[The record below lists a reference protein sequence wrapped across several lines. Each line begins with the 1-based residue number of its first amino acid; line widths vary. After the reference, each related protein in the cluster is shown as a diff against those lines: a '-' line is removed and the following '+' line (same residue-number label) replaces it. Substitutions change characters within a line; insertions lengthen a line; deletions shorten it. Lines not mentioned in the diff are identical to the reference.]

1 MPRVPHKSYP
11 LDFPVYSLTFIS
23 PHLLILGGGGGSSS
37 NSGVKNKLG
46 IYSITQNEL
55 NLKLAYE
62 LDNTDDCPMSLN
74 VPLTNKH
81 YLLAGIN
88 SNSEVNEN
96 CRLFSIDQ
104 QSDQINQIHAK
115 QTIFTNDVTCYQRVA
130 HFSNASIPVLIVD
143 GKSTEKSGSQLHA
156 FSYPDMNPVLR
167 DPLQINGDIL
177 NVTFNSDSSLLA
189 VATPTNV
196 LIFTFSVDNKEGKIH
211 CNLNLS
217 HTINHPALPKPSSPS
232 PSFRHANFGRGAHT
246 NRLYT
251 ITNSPPP
258 HKKKAARPSFLTA
271 WDVSTWSV
279 VRSVTLADKPITA
292 CDLSEDGQ
300 LIAFASADLSLGIV
314 SAKTLAPLVR
324 ILSAHSFPVTCLSF
338 DPTATVLASGSPD
351 NSVRLIQVPQDLAAG
366 DSARAFVHAL
376 VIAILIALLAVLLQ
390 LYQKK

>member
-1 MPRVPHKSYP
+1 M
-11 LDFPVYSLTFIS
+11 
-23 PHLLILGGGGGSSS
+23 
-37 NSGVKNKLG
+37 
-46 IYSITQNEL
+46 
-55 NLKLAYE
+55 
-62 LDNTDDCPMSLN
+62 
-74 VPLTNKH
+74 
-81 YLLAGIN
+81 
-88 SNSEVNEN
+88 
-96 CRLFSIDQ
+96 
-104 QSDQINQIHAK
+104 
-115 QTIFTNDVTCYQRVA
+115 A

-292 CDLSEDGQ
+292 CDLSWVMGY
-300 LIAFASADLSLGIV
+300 
-314 SAKTLAPLVR
+314 
-324 ILSAHSFPVTCLSF
+324 
-338 DPTATVLASGSPD
+338 LAS
-351 NSVRLIQVPQDLAAG
+351 NY
-366 DSARAFVHAL
+366 H
-376 VIAILIALLAVLLQ
+376 
-390 LYQKK
+390 